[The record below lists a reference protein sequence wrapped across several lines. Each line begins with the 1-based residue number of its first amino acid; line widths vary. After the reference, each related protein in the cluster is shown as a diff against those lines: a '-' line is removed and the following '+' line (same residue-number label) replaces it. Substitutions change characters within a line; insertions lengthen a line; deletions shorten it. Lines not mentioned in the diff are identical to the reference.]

1 MKKISIILLAV
12 LLIFTITSCE
22 KDKTE
27 EVISNYEKFVK
38 AYKIGGAIQSIGNE
52 TIGKGGE
59 IKAENYGGSS
69 KGDVELIA
77 KALYNYTDTFII
89 PERDASATDTG
100 ITAAKGT
107 VENIQGYTDNNH
119 LTFTDCEFSYTYT
132 LDGATGTGKISF
144 SGTYSC
150 DEKDKVKTYVCDFV
164 VNNET
169 YKAEYTID
177 DGFFTAA
184 KINGTDVDVRL
195 LNSSNKID

>member
-27 EVISNYEKFVK
+27 EVISNYEKFTM
-38 AYKIGGAIQSIGNE
+38 AYNLGDAIHSIGKE
-52 TIGKGGE
+52 TKYKGGE
-59 IKAENYGGSS
+59 IKIDDYHGSS
-69 KGDVELIA
+69 AKEVEVLA
-77 KALYNYTDTFII
+77 KVLFNYKDTFII
-89 PERDASATDTG
+89 DNTAG

-132 LDGATGTGKISF
+132 LNGTEGTGKISF

-150 DEKDKVKTYVCDFV
+150 DENGDVKTYVCDFV